1 MTYILNILVGVVKV
15 WNLAQK
21 NSYASCFV
29 MIDYVLYPLFR
40 SWCGIDS
47 TGFVTVFLLK
57 NQRRKR
63 TFEFEL
69 TWKVFSVLKPPF
81 VSVPVSV
88 LVKKNL
94 SSRNLISRW
103 LSGIILNLVS
113 VVTFNG
119 HYDCLRV
126 IRWFLPLPWMSS
138 IILTCGDIGVKR
150 QFPCPFF
157 FFVEYFPYLFL

>member
-1 MTYILNILVGVVKV
+1 MAYILNILVGVVKV

-29 MIDYVLYPLFR
+29 MLEYVLYPLFR

-47 TGFVTVFLLK
+47 TGFVSVFLLK

-103 LSGIILNLVS
+103 RRSPNSKLCPTVTLISSSVRKVFSSQALKQVQTQTAASKGKKPFKSILIQKFFS
-113 VVTFNG
+113 SS
-119 HYDCLRV
+119 D
-126 IRWFLPLPWMSS
+126 SS
-138 IILTCGDIGVKR
+138 IKTH
-150 QFPCPFF
+150 
-157 FFVEYFPYLFL
+157 